1 MITYNMCCITDNCDS
16 TTVQRTNKKAKCDH
30 CNKTMK
36 VLGISTNILHKGTQE
51 ALNKMRR

>member
-1 MITYNMCCITDNCDS
+1 MCCITDNCDS